1 MPSMCVRGKSASW
14 HREVIIVALA
24 RIKFR
29 DKRPK
34 IWLVTSPS
42 STPLHLANTAAR
54 VKSTKS
60 LDREGKEHNALETAS
75 FCCVLDFPLE
85 GLDKGSTCLC

>member
-1 MPSMCVRGKSASW
+1 MPSMCVKGKSASW

-42 STPLHLANTAAR
+42 STPLHLANTAA
-54 VKSTKS
+54 S
-60 LDREGKEHNALETAS
+60 
-75 FCCVLDFPLE
+75 
-85 GLDKGSTCLC
+85 CLT